1 MKNILDLA
9 FNSTLKQ
16 KVLIPDS
23 FICLGQK
30 GSGKSTLFS
39 LISRMY
45 ADMGYNLLSSY
56 PMADCFQIPLK
67 KNNRGLLVV
76 DKEWLFNA
84 NLDNS
89 VIFIDEA
96 ADVWPSREFSRGW
109 TVEDQNFFTK
119 TRKHKIVLALATQ
132 YYDLIDINCKR
143 SCEYLFYLTRSRHF
157 EHLYCIPELQ
167 QARI

>member
-67 KNNRGLLVV
+67 KNNRGLLIV

-109 TVEDQNFFTK
+109 TVNIYQIIILSSQSQNNFMFSCFSK
-119 TRKHKIVLALATQ
+119 KVLVF
-132 YYDLIDINCKR
+132 NCPTSGKF
-143 SCEYLFYLTRSRHF
+143 S
-157 EHLYCIPELQ
+157 
-167 QARI
+167 